1 MAATQMARLHP
12 SATLPGLLVPQVQ
25 DVPFEKYIGNAT
37 NFGSMSKEAIYLT
50 SVTNINS
57 ETQVGQQWGSQRAKQ
72 SYTLGQISAPY
83 YRIEAYLEW
92 NIIEQAKFEE
102 LSNGVALP
110 NFLENLAQQGINQRI
125 HEAILYGFDPATEL
139 SQGILANATTST
151 LPQDS
156 NKKDTITGYNVA
168 ELQAFLSG
176 IVREVMNASY
186 GMLRPVTIASSSRV
200 INYLLTAIVP
210 LTESQQPGSGVD
222 TVAGLANRVMS
233 WLGAGQV
240 EFIRDETLIDET
252 NTIGDKIVFIA
263 RGMDNQQE
271 NAAESQNLVGQFNSI
286 TFNTWFDRAEGLMQF
301 DVLPSAG
308 VQGKILTYKMTPGIT
323 LRSEAVCVVTAKYA

>member
-57 ETQVGQQWGSQRAKQ
+57 ETQIGQQWGSQRAKQ
-72 SYTLGQISAPY
+72 SYTLGQISAPF
-83 YRIEAYLEW
+83 YRIEAYTEW
-92 NIIEQAKFEE
+92 NVIEQAKFEE

-110 NFLENLAQQGINQRI
+110 NFLDNLAQQGINQRI
-125 HEAILYGFDPATEL
+125 HEAILYGFDLATDL
-139 SQGILANATTST
+139 NQGILANATTSA

-156 NKKDTITGYNVA
+156 NNKDTLTGYNVA
-168 ELQAFLSG
+168 ELQAFLAG
-176 IVREVMNASY
+176 IVRDTMNASY
-186 GMLRPVTIASSSRV
+186 GRLRPVTIASSSRV

-210 LTESQQPGSGVD
+210 LTESQKEGSGVD
-222 TVAGLANRVMS
+222 SAAGLLNRVMT
-233 WLGAGQV
+233 WVGAGNV
-240 EFIRDETLIDET
+240 DFVRDETLADDT
-252 NTIGDKIVFIA
+252 NGDKIVFIA
-263 RGMDNQQE
+263 RGMDTQQE
-271 NAAESQNLVGQFNSI
+271 NVAESQNLVGQFNSI

-301 DVLPSAG
+301 DVLPSGG

-323 LRSEAVCVVTAKYA
+323 LRSEAVRVVTAKYA

>member
-1 MAATQMARLHP
+1 MANTMARLHP
-12 SATLPGLLVPQVQ
+12 SAALPGLLVPQVQ
-25 DVPFEKYIGNAT
+25 DVPYEKYIGNAT

-57 ETQVGQQWGSQRAKQ
+57 ETQVGQQWGSQLAKQ

-92 NIIEQAKFEE
+92 NVIEQAKFEE

-125 HEAILYGFDPATEL
+125 HEGILYGFDPATEL
-139 SQGILANATTST
+139 NQGITANATVSS

-156 NKKDTITGYNVA
+156 DQHDTITGYNVA

-176 IVREVMNASY
+176 IVRSVMDASY

-200 INYLLTAIVP
+200 INYLQTAIVP
-210 LTESQQPGSGVD
+210 LTESQLPGSGVD
-222 TVAGLANRVMS
+222 TVAGLAGRVLN
-233 WLGAGQV
+233 WLGAGQI
-240 EFIRDETLIDET
+240 EFVRDETLIDES
-252 NTIGDKIVFIA
+252 NTTGDKIVFVA
-263 RGMDNQQE
+263 RGMDGQQE
-271 NAAESQNLVGQFNSI
+271 NAADSQNLVGQFNSI

-308 VQGKILTYKMTPGIT
+308 VQGKILTFKMTPGIT
-323 LRSEAVCVVTAKYA
+323 LRSEAVRVVTAKYA